1 MWLIKWILIEKKT
14 HTMQNNCAG
23 LIISYPFQ
31 QILSSIQAAICA
43 CVQIILW
50 TVSVYCAYFCDLMY
64 SMKIR
69 LQNKKHQMYGRLH
82 CVNLKSGIFM
92 RKHFNNKKNFCWH
105 HHQSNHFVCDK
116 LRRTSSTAIR
126 SRQMWNTMSVIMS
139 GKCDCIHRMA
149 KILGEHVT

>member
-1 MWLIKWILIEKKT
+1 
-14 HTMQNNCAG
+14 MQINCAG
-23 LIISYPFQ
+23 RIISYPFQ
-31 QILSSIQAAICA
+31 PIL

-50 TVSVYCAYFCDLMY
+50 TVSVYCAYICDLMY
-64 SMKIR
+64 SIKIR

-92 RKHFNNKKNFCWH
+92 RKHFNNNKNFRW

-116 LRRTSSTAIR
+116 LRRTSSTVNT